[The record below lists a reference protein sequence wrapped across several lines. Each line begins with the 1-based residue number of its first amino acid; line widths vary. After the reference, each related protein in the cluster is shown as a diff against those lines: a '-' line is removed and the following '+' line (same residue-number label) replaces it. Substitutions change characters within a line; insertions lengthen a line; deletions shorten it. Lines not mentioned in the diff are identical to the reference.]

1 MKKVFIALIACLCI
15 VAMNV
20 VSVSAFASELPI
32 IQKLLV
38 IIDDELSSSIPQYN
52 TNDYIE
58 FVDVDDF
65 NEAYDN
71 YISYAVSVE
80 DSTLDNINQILR
92 NAYEEFDAKIYIYGG
107 LTISNYKEIL
117 AINDLYIN
125 RQPPL
130 FRNLKDRL

>member
-1 MKKVFIALIACLCI
+1 
-15 VAMNV
+15 MNV

-92 NAYEEFDAKIYIYGG
+92 NAYEEFDAKIDIYGG

-117 AINDLYIN
+117 AINDLYIMLMCGKVT
-125 RQPPL
+125 Q
-130 FRNLKDRL
+130 

>member
-1 MKKVFIALIACLCI
+1 
-15 VAMNV
+15 MNV

-71 YISYAVSVE
+71 YIS
-80 DSTLDNINQILR
+80 
-92 NAYEEFDAKIYIYGG
+92 
-107 LTISNYKEIL
+107 
-117 AINDLYIN
+117 
-125 RQPPL
+125 
-130 FRNLKDRL
+130 

>member
-52 TNDYIE
+52 TNDG
-58 FVDVDDF
+58 
-65 NEAYDN
+65 
-71 YISYAVSVE
+71 SV
-80 DSTLDNINQILR
+80 TTN
-92 NAYEEFDAKIYIYGG
+92 G
-107 LTISNYKEIL
+107 
-117 AINDLYIN
+117 
-125 RQPPL
+125 
-130 FRNLKDRL
+130 

>member
-1 MKKVFIALIACLCI
+1 M
-15 VAMNV
+15 
-20 VSVSAFASELPI
+20 
-32 IQKLLV
+32 
-38 IIDDELSSSIPQYN
+38 SSSIPQYN

-107 LTISNYKEIL
+107 LTISNYKDGSVTT
-117 AINDLYIN
+117 NG
-125 RQPPL
+125 
-130 FRNLKDRL
+130 

>member
-92 NAYEEFDAKIYIYGG
+92 NAYEEFVVYSQANYQHRRSCPAKERGG
-107 LTISNYKEIL
+107 VSFAHPRNKE
-117 AINDLYIN
+117 
-125 RQPPL
+125 
-130 FRNLKDRL
+130 

>member
-107 LTISNYKEIL
+107 LTISNYKEGSVTT
-117 AINDLYIN
+117 NG
-125 RQPPL
+125 
-130 FRNLKDRL
+130 